1 MLDCKDDRRRPTNG
15 DANLGS
21 PSPNL
26 RRLLQRMRKL
36 GFGLIRGLHVRNGD
50 PIFDPPFSVVC
61 TIRLAD
67 DADDSPRTIAGDF
80 VMNRAQRA
88 LQRQLA
94 IIDYGVVDVIKVHD
108 GLPVNL
114 EFRESA

>member
-1 MLDCKDDRRRPTNG
+1 MPKDTNF
-15 DANLGS
+15 DS

-26 RRLLQRMRKL
+26 RRLLERMWTL
-36 GFGLIRGLHVRNGD
+36 GFGHIRGLHIRNGD
-50 PIFDPPFSVVC
+50 PVFDPPFTVVC
-61 TIRLAD
+61 TIRLPNDGAD
-67 DADDSPRTIAGDF
+67 RPQIIPGEF

-94 IIDYGVVDVIKVHD
+94 LIGNGVIDVIKVHD